1 MSFLI
6 YKEKATLKMLSP
18 DSADSDKEG
27 YITITDSLY
36 INIQPM
42 GSEYIALSP
51 AGDVGKSY
59 QGFTT
64 YTGISPEM
72 IIQTTEL
79 KLKVNGVDKYEGALG
94 KHYQLLLTEISK

>member
-1 MSFLI
+1 MII
-6 YKEKATLKMLSP
+6 YKEKATLKRLSP

-27 YITITDSLY
+27 YIVVTDDLY
-36 INIQPM
+36 VNIQPM

-51 AGDVGKSY
+51 MGDVSKTY

-72 IIQTTEL
+72 LIETSEL
-79 KLKVNGVDKYEGALG
+79 KLKVAGVDKYDGPLG
-94 KHYQLLLTEISK
+94 KHYQLLLREISK